1 MEMYEL
7 NCGKIKLDGKWW
19 LGHDGSKQISLLP
32 PLQRIARVGTPF
44 IRAPGSEE
52 KVMRIAQVAPLY
64 ESVPPK
70 KYGGTERVV
79 SYLTEELVTQGH
91 DVTLFAS
98 GDSITSARLVAP
110 CTEALRLS
118 EDCVDPLPHHVLMLE
133 MLSQAAGEFDAIHFH
148 CDYIHF
154 PLARRRRLPNV
165 TTMHGRLDLPDIVS
179 LFREFMEMP
188 VISIS
193 DSQRTPVPWLNWQ
206 GTVYHG
212 LPVDL
217 YQFNRQG
224 GRYLAFLGRI
234 CPEKGIEQAV
244 EIAKRT
250 GIPLRV
256 SAKVDRADKDY
267 FNDVVQPLFKNPLI
281 EFVGEISESEKNEF
295 LGNAMALLTPINW
308 PEPFG
313 MVMIEA
319 MACGTPVIAF
329 RHGSVPEVVE
339 EGRSGLIVSTVEQAV
354 AAIRKGSLP
363 GRQSCRERFERRFTA
378 PRMAQDYL
386 AIYKR
391 LAECSSS
398 IAAIESESASDP
410 EENAPWTMTSSA

>member
-1 MEMYEL
+1 
-7 NCGKIKLDGKWW
+7 
-19 LGHDGSKQISLLP
+19 
-32 PLQRIARVGTPF
+32 
-44 IRAPGSEE
+44 
-52 KVMRIAQVAPLY
+52 MRIAQVAPLH

-70 KYGGTERVV
+70 MYGGTERVV
-79 SYLTEELVTQGH
+79 SYLTEELVSQGH

-98 GDSITSARLVAP
+98 GDSVTSARLVAP
-110 CTEALRLS
+110 CAEALRLN
-118 EDCVDPLPHHVLMLE
+118 EACVDPLPHHVLMLE

-179 LFREFMEMP
+179 LFREFMDMP

-193 DSQRTPVPWLNWQ
+193 DSQRAPVPWLNWQ

-217 YQFNRQG
+217 YQFRRQA

-234 CPEKGIEQAV
+234 CPEKGIEQAI

-319 MACGTPVIAF
+319 MACGTPVVAF
-329 RHGSVPEVVE
+329 RRGSVPEVVE
-339 EGRSGLIVSTVEQAV
+339 EGRSGLIVSTVEEAV
-354 AAIRKGSLP
+354 AVIRKGSLP
-363 GRQSCRERFERRFTA
+363 RRQSCRERFERRFTA

-386 AIYKR
+386 AIYER
-391 LAECSSS
+391 LAKCGNA
-398 IAAIESESASDP
+398 ITAIEPESASDP